1 MVCSPPAYGLT
12 HLAKLMSWQ
21 SLRGP
26 DDQQVECTSGSSEN
40 GPTTGGL
47 GTGRGGGGKR
57 GRGQR
62 EISCFPVMVGGEEWV
77 DGR

>member
-1 MVCSPPAYGLT
+1 MHV
-12 HLAKLMSWQ
+12 WQ
-21 SLRGP
+21 QRERANDGRAW
-26 DDQQVECTSGSSEN
+26 D
-40 GPTTGGL
+40 
-47 GTGRGGGGKR
+47 GTGGGGKR